1 MRKSIIALTLVC
13 VLALSAVVSAAD
25 IKFNGALET
34 KIEWHRDL
42 EGNIETNP
50 YSKLGL
56 NFGLDTGEDKTR
68 AVVEFGIE
76 DKNDGGLNL
85 ELDPSNL
92 KLKKAYIETDGS
104 FWHGGPEATTRFGS
118 LDIDYG
124 PFATDKNQHG
134 ISINSIDV
142 GPVRVNGFYGVP
154 TEEHKSIQGFRTDMS
169 LKDVAAGASLIH
181 DFDAL
186 HLAADGAVR
195 PLEDLVV
202 GGTFVTQVDLAETE
216 AAETEEEDTESAGMN
231 HLIVVGAEYIVN
243 NNMSVH
249 GGYKSISEDWK
260 PAYIA
265 EQDKKKDR
273 GQNWV
278 HETERNNSG
287 FYAGVAT
294 EQQGITLAADY
305 DQMFKEAVLSAATN
319 YEGFDLNV
327 ETILGVDGEP
337 SFATKSAKLGVERDF
352 NVIEGLDVA
361 AKYAGEWTPDSGLI
375 HSLGAKTKLGLVPAI
390 NGLEL
395 NSEVTI
401 ADLETI
407 GYVIGA
413 DFQAPN
419 GIKLG
424 VEHVGGKYADD
435 AVKTGTTAKAGIAVK
450 F

>member
-13 VLALSAVVSAAD
+13 VLALSAAVSAAD
-25 IKFNGALET
+25 IKLNGALET

-42 EGNIETNP
+42 EGNIETKP

-56 NFGLDTGEDKTR
+56 NFGLDTGNDKTR

-85 ELDPSNL
+85 KLDASNL

-104 FWHGGPEATTRFGS
+104 FWYGGPEATTRFGS

-124 PFATDKNQHG
+124 PFATDKEQYG
-134 ISINSIDV
+134 ISVSSMNV
-142 GPVRVNGFYGVP
+142 GPVRVNGFYGIP
-154 TEEHKSIQGFRTDMS
+154 TEEHKSIQGFRADMG

-186 HLAADGAVR
+186 HIAADGAVR

-202 GGTFVTQVDLAETE
+202 GGTFVTQVDWAE
-216 AAETEEEDTESAGMN
+216 AEEEEPAEEPAGMN
-231 HLIVVGAEYIVN
+231 HLMVVGAEYIVN
-243 NNMSVH
+243 DNMSVH
-249 GGYKSISEDWK
+249 GGYKTISEDWQ

-265 EQDKKKDR
+265 KKDKKKDR

-278 HETERNNSG
+278 HETERKNSG
-287 FYAGVAT
+287 FYAGVAA
-294 EQQGITLAADY
+294 EQQGITIAADY
-305 DQMFKEAVLSAATN
+305 DQMFEEAVLSAATN
-319 YEGFDLNV
+319 YEGFDLSV
-327 ETILGVDGEP
+327 ETILGVGGEP
-337 SFATKSAKLGVERDF
+337 SLATKSAKLGVKRDF
-352 NVIEGLDVA
+352 NIIDGLDVA
-361 AKYAGEWTPDSGLI
+361 AKYAGEWSPDSGLV

-395 NSEVTI
+395 NSEVTV

-413 DFQAPN
+413 DFKAPN
-419 GIKLG
+419 GIQLG

-435 AVKTGTTAKAGIAVK
+435 AVKTGTTAKAGINVK